1 MGEQASQDER
11 FPIIGEFD
19 LTLDDKNRLLI
30 PADVRTQLDP
40 KRDGPGFVVKI
51 GPGPRLLLYPEKAYQ
66 AFLREARTGLAPDAQ
81 TRRFNQTHFGLAKP
95 VPLDKSGRVLLP
107 DAFLQRTGTKRDITL
122 VGAVDHLEIWNRDDW
137 ARQVDAILNDLTE
150 GKDEPNIQAKEA
162 DGPRPTP

>member
-11 FPIIGEFD
+11 FPIMGEFD
-19 LTLDDKNRLLI
+19 LTLDEKNRLLI
-30 PADVRTQLDP
+30 PADVRNQLDP

-66 AFLREARTGLAPDAQ
+66 AFLREVRTGLAPDAQ

-95 VPLDKSGRVLLP
+95 VPVDKSGRVLLP

-137 ARQVDAILNDLTE
+137 AQQVDAILKDL
-150 GKDEPNIQAKEA
+150 KETQHNPDITA
-162 DGPRPTP
+162 GETSDQ